1 MAIRGIVELNS
12 RYALLIAI
20 LVGLA
25 IGFVVALPPGPVG
38 ITAIKYGLFREP
50 KDGTQLVLGNGIMD
64 FVYCLVALFA
74 TGAMTDA
81 LSKFSYDYPYIVA
94 AFQFTV
100 VMAFIALGIFNLRNK
115 QPRELNFNDE
125 QFDYQSGAVDFLR
138 GRGPLFLG
146 IAIALSN
153 LANPTFSGTLAWI
166 GFQAHDFGVAGSPLN
181 KLLFAAAFGAG
192 NFLWL
197 FILVRLVARYKH
209 RLSDVML
216 LRIRQFAGL
225 TFIGV
230 GTVLGANLIGV
241 GKLTQALRFVFAI

>member
-1 MAIRGIVELNS
+1 LLT
-12 RYALLIAI
+12 AL

-64 FVYCLVALFA
+64 FIYCLVALFA
-74 TGAMTDA
+74 TGAMTETLA
-81 LSKFSYDYPYIVA
+81 QFSDSYPYIVA
-94 AFQFTV
+94 AFQFAV
-100 VMAFIALGIFNLRNK
+100 VMAFIALGIFNLRDN

-125 QFDYQSGAVDFLR
+125 QFDYRSGIVDYLR
-138 GRGPLFLG
+138 SRGPLFLG

-166 GFQAHDFGVAGSPLN
+166 GFKAHEFGVTGSIVH
-181 KLLFAAAFGAG
+181 KLLFSVAFGIG

-197 FILVRLVARYKH
+197 FILVRLVSKYKH
-209 RLSDVML
+209 RLSDIML

-230 GTVLGANLIGV
+230 GTVLGANLIGL

>member
-1 MAIRGIVELNS
+1 MIT
-12 RYALLIAI
+12 AI

-38 ITAIKYGLFREP
+38 ITAIKYGLFRTP

-64 FVYCLVALFA
+64 FIYCLVALFA
-74 TGAMTDA
+74 TGAMTEA
-81 LSKFSYDYPYIVA
+81 VSQFSDQYPFIVA
-94 AFQFTV
+94 AFQFAV
-100 VMAFIALGIFNLRNK
+100 VMAFIALGIFNLRNN
-115 QPRELNFNDE
+115 QPRELTFEDE
-125 QFDYQSGAVDFLR
+125 QFDYRSGAVDYLKS
-138 GRGPLFLG
+138 RGPLFLG

-166 GFQAHDFGVAGSPLN
+166 GFQAHEFGVAGSALN
-181 KLLFAAAFGAG
+181 KLLFAVAFGMG

-197 FILVRLVARYKH
+197 YILVRLVAKYKH

>member
-1 MAIRGIVELNS
+1 MLT
-12 RYALLIAI
+12 AL

-38 ITAIKYGLFREP
+38 ITAIKYGLFKQP
-50 KDGTQLVLGNGIMD
+50 KDGTQLVTGNAIMD
-64 FVYCLVALFA
+64 FIYCLAALFA

-81 LSKFSYDYPYIVA
+81 VSHFSDQYPYIVA
-94 AFQFTV
+94 ALQFTV
-100 VMAFIALGIFNLRNK
+100 VMAFLALGVFNLRNS

-125 QFDYQSGAVDFLR
+125 QFDYRSGIVDYLKS
-138 GRGPLFLG
+138 RGPLFLG

-166 GFQAHDFGVAGSPLN
+166 GFQAHEFGIAGSPLY
-181 KLLFAAAFGAG
+181 KLVFSLAFGAG

-209 RLSDVML
+209 RLSDIML

-230 GTVLGANLIGV
+230 GTVLGANLIGL
-241 GKLTQALRFVFAI
+241 GKLTQALRFVFAF